1 MASSSARIGLLVAL
15 LSLASSA
22 SLAHP
27 VVVVSQTR
35 SVTASASHPD
45 GTPSADTRSAPGFA
59 DFSARARATSGP
71 TGDPASALIQQRSM
85 IHHDSI
91 HMLVDGLAF
100 ESIASGGEAN
110 VSSIFDVSF
119 DLTDA
124 SAYELHYN
132 GLVSSFTTSNGTLSD
147 ATGII
152 LELLP
157 VTDRT
162 GILGPG
168 RYRLE
173 IFASGRAAQNE
184 FDAVTHQHLD
194 LFFMPV
200 PEPATAVLLA
210 AGLAALRAA
219 RGSARRG

>member
-1 MASSSARIGLLVAL
+1 MSSTPICSSVAL
-15 LSLASSA
+15 LWLVASA

-35 SVTASASHPD
+35 SITASASHPD
-45 GTPSADTRSAPGFA
+45 GTPSTDTRTAPGFGE
-59 DFSARARATSGP
+59 FGARARATSGP
-71 TGDPASALIQQRSM
+71 AGDPASALIQQRST

-132 GLVSSFTTSNGTLSD
+132 GLVNSFTTSNGTLSD

-162 GILGPG
+162 GILAPG

-200 PEPATAVLLA
+200 PEPATGALLAVGLAVL
-210 AGLAALRAA
+210 GGA